1 MTLTL
6 DDQFGRLAVQ
16 LRQTISLL
24 EATEDPFWITFL
36 RRGLTQVDRHRL
48 SGATFVLG
56 CYGGENTFSDVTI
69 AGQFEHSDP
78 LQYRNANARLKV
90 LRNDMFETA
99 NAIASRRHW

>member
-1 MTLTL
+1 MTYTL
-6 DDQFGRLAVQ
+6 DEQFERLARQ

-24 EATEDPFWITFL
+24 DATHDCYWANFL
-36 RRGLTQVDRHRL
+36 QRGLKQVDLRRL

-69 AGQFEHSDP
+69 AHQFEHSDP
-78 LQYRNANARLKV
+78 LQFSNANARLHA

-99 NAIASRRHW
+99 NAIASRKHW